1 MPSGGP
7 RSGGSAYST
16 HRSSCSRSS
25 RPTPTSSA
33 TASPTSGRPASAPG
47 NRLGRCPT
55 GGSTGEWRC
64 RPCCSLPPTP
74 GWARCST
81 ACSTTSGSCST
92 ASACRRAGG
101 RSGPWRWGG
110 RHRTNRVGRRLVPD
124 ARSATWCTAAAGENP
139 TPAGLT
145 RRQIASSCVELETAI
160 DLDAT
165 TNGRVVL
172 RRRPE
177 GLLTKDDV
185 ELQETVPL
193 SGLDD
198 GEALLEVDWIG
209 IDATVRTWLS
219 KAEGYLPAVEI
230 GEAVRASGIG
240 RVVATR
246 CQRFP
251 LGHAVYGLP
260 GWQRYGVVHDDP
272 LATPVGE
279 EVDAPALLAVY
290 GATGLTAY
298 VGMVDIGR
306 VEQGQTVVVSAAAGA
321 TGSLA
326 AQIAR
331 IHGCRVVG
339 ICGTDDK
346 ARWLLD
352 DLGLDGAINHRTD
365 DLHARLKE
373 LCPDRVDVYFDN
385 VGGPIL
391 DAVLDRLAMHARVV
405 CCAARSRSTT
415 SRGVRPDRPT
425 TSSSSTAGRRCRGSC
440 RSTTGIGSRRWPAG
454 WGSGWRTASSSTG
467 PTSTRGWSRPS
478 TPSTPCSPATTPA
491 RR

>member
-25 RPTPTSSA
+25 RPMPTSSA
-33 TASPTSGRPASAPG
+33 TASPTSGRPDSAPG

-55 GGSTGEWRC
+55 GGSTGGWRC
-64 RPCCSLPPTP
+64 RPCCSPPPTP
-74 GWARCST
+74 GWAHCST
-81 ACSTTSGSCST
+81 ACSTTSGPCST
-92 ASACRRAGG
+92 ASACRRVGG

-110 RHRTNRVGRRLVPD
+110 RRPTNRVGRRLVPD
-124 ARSATWCTAAAGENP
+124 DRSATWCTAAVGKDP
-139 TPAGLT
+139 PPAGLT

-160 DLDAT
+160 DFDAT
-165 TNGRVVL
+165 TNRRVVL

-230 GEAVRASGIG
+230 GEAVGASGIG
-240 RVVATR
+240 R
-246 CQRFP
+246 
-251 LGHAVYGLP
+251 G
-260 GWQRYGVVHDDP
+260 

-306 VEQGQTVVVSAAAGA
+306 VEPGQTVVVSAAAGA

-326 AQIAR
+326 AQIAK

-385 VGGPIL
+385 VGAPIL
-391 DAVLDRLAMHARVV
+391 DAVLDRLAMHARVAL
-405 CCAARSRSTT
+405 CGAIAIYNEQ
-415 SRGVRPDRPT
+415 GRPPGPPNYFQLINRRASMQGFLSLDYWDRFPEV
-425 TSSSSTAGRRCRGSC
+425 AGKLGEWMAEGKLRYRTQVYEGLESAVDALNALF
-440 RSTTGIGSRRWPAG
+440 TGAN
-454 WGSGWRTASSSTG
+454 TG
-467 PTSTRGWSRPS
+467 KTVIKL
-478 TPSTPCSPATTPA
+478 
-491 RR
+491 

>member
-1 MPSGGP
+1 
-7 RSGGSAYST
+7 
-16 HRSSCSRSS
+16 
-25 RPTPTSSA
+25 
-33 TASPTSGRPASAPG
+33 
-47 NRLGRCPT
+47 
-55 GGSTGEWRC
+55 
-64 RPCCSLPPTP
+64 
-74 GWARCST
+74 
-81 ACSTTSGSCST
+81 
-92 ASACRRAGG
+92 
-101 RSGPWRWGG
+101 
-110 RHRTNRVGRRLVPD
+110 
-124 ARSATWCTAAAGENP
+124 
-139 TPAGLT
+139 
-145 RRQIASSCVELETAI
+145 VELETAV

-165 TNGRVVL
+165 TNRRVVL

-193 SGLDD
+193 AGLDD

-246 CQRFP
+246 CEKFP

-306 VEQGQTVVVSAAAGA
+306 VEPGQTVVVSAAAGA

-326 AQIAR
+326 AQIAK

-365 DLHARLKE
+365 DLHERLTE

-405 CCAARSRSTT
+405 LCGAIAIYNEQ
-415 SRGVRPDRPT
+415 GRPPGPSNYFQLINRRASMQGFLSLDHWDRFPEV
-425 TSSSSTAGRRCRGSC
+425 AGKLGEWMADGKLQYRTQVYEGLESAVDALNALF
-440 RSTTGIGSRRWPAG
+440 TGDN
-454 WGSGWRTASSSTG
+454 TG
-467 PTSTRGWSRPS
+467 KTVIRL
-478 TPSTPCSPATTPA
+478 
-491 RR
+491 